1 MELTHEEKVQYLR
14 IAMNLQNFGINT
26 RSADQLVVSFEKI
39 LELGGDFSLKDAVK
53 IEADIILKYEMKT
66 KPEEAKWVH

>member
-14 IAMNLQNFGINT
+14 IAMNLQDFGINT

-39 LELGGDFSLKDAVK
+39 LELGGDFSLRDAVK
-53 IEADIILKYEMKT
+53 IETDIILKYET
-66 KPEEAKWVH
+66 KIKEEAK